1 MSDFHAIGGVSAT
14 LQALLRDRMEVP
26 TEVPGGQFEITVGP
40 PQGPSANNQD
50 AEPPRVNLF
59 LYRLTENAQLKN
71 QEIPGHGHPAA
82 YGHPPLSLD
91 LHYLLTAYGTTDDGG
106 QMNETISHFLLGSA
120 MRVFHDNPVI
130 HDGMV
135 TGGGQSILH
144 ASLRG
149 EFERVKVTLEP
160 LTIED
165 LSKVWTAITL
175 PYRIS
180 AAYMVNVVQ
189 IESRRQRQFP
199 RPVGE
204 PPLAGPRVI
213 VVPLKAPHIAEV
225 RVRRPGDPPALERR
239 FAFARVN
246 DVLILR
252 GGEFTG
258 GDVRVFLGEVD
269 VSAGIL
275 SLRPDRLEV
284 TVPDHPDLQ
293 PGAVQVAVRVGTPEL
308 PQTRFRSNEAV
319 FMLVP
324 RNDLIT
330 PNLGASP
337 RRLLIQGERLFLDRF
352 TGETLIGENAVAKD
366 SYLAAVPTSI
376 TVPVPDTLPAW
387 PVDCLLSGE
396 LAPFPLALADPL
408 DLGVTIAGDGPHLAT
423 LPFTP
428 GNLQDGAVAVER
440 AVRQA
445 LGGGAAFRG
454 ARVAALVAGN
464 RLAVVPGGLH
474 GAVTMTGA
482 TADALELSAGS
493 GGTAVRAFLSGRLV
507 PFPTLTANPPRV
519 EMTIGPD
526 TRPVV
531 LGSVPANLA
540 DAASLLE
547 TAIRTAIPGPPPSFA
562 NARVAV
568 LGEQLLIVPGV
579 PAALNVSFQPVLG
592 VDEAT
597 VAQLQLRAGYAV
609 RVRTNGAEDL
619 DNRVVELP

>member
-26 TEVPGGQFEITVGP
+26 TEVPGGLFEVTVGP

-59 LYRLTENAQLKN
+59 LYRVTENAQLKN

-82 YGHPPLSLD
+82 FGHPPLSLD
-91 LHYLLTAYGTTDDGG
+91 LHYLLTAYGTTDDNG

-120 MRVFHDNPVI
+120 MRALHDNPVI
-130 HDGMV
+130 HDGLV

-160 LTIED
+160 LTVED
-165 LSKVWTAITL
+165 LSKVWTAITQ

-189 IESRRQRQFP
+189 IESQRRRSFP

-213 VVPLKAPHIAEV
+213 VVPMKAPRITEV

-239 FAFARVN
+239 FAFARIG

-252 GGEFTG
+252 GNEFNGGE
-258 GDVRVFLGEVD
+258 VRVFLGEVD
-269 VSAGIL
+269 ASAGIL
-275 SLRPDRLEV
+275 GVRPDRLEV

-308 PQTRFRSNEAV
+308 PQTGFRSNEAV

-330 PNLGASP
+330 PNLAGTP

-352 TGETLIGENAVAKD
+352 TGETLTGENAVAKD
-366 SYLAAVPTSI
+366 AYLAAVPTSI

-396 LAPFPLALADPL
+396 LAPFPALVDPL
-408 DLGVTIAGDGPHLAT
+408 DMGVTIGGDGPHLAT

-428 GNLQDGAVAVER
+428 GNLQDAAVAVER

-445 LGGGAAFRG
+445 TGGGAVFRG
-454 ARVAALVAGN
+454 TRVAALVAGN
-464 RLAVVPGGLH
+464 RLAVVPGGLR
-474 GAVTMTGA
+474 GAITLA
-482 TADALELSAGS
+482 ASPTAADLELST
-493 GGTAVRAFLSGRLV
+493 GTAVRAFLSGRLV
-507 PFPTLTANPPRV
+507 PFPTLTVNPPRLR
-519 EMTIGPD
+519 MTIGAD
-526 TRPVV
+526 VRTVT
-531 LGSVPANLA
+531 LAAVPANLA
-540 DAASLLE
+540 DAANLLE
-547 TAIRTAIPGPPPSFA
+547 TAIRAAGPPASFA
-562 NARVAV
+562 DARVAV

-579 PAALNVSFQPVLG
+579 PAAANVRFDPEPG
-592 VDEAT
+592 VDETSFAL
-597 VAQLQLRAGYAV
+597 LQLRASYAV
-609 RVRTNGAEDL
+609 RVRVNGAEDL
-619 DNRVVELP
+619 DNRVVEMP

>member
-1 MSDFHAIGGVSAT
+1 VSDFHAIGGVSAS

-26 TEVPGGQFEITVGP
+26 TEVPGGQFEVTVGP
-40 PQGPSANNQD
+40 PQGPAANNQD

-59 LYRLTENAQLKN
+59 LYRITENGCLKN
-71 QEIPGHGHPAA
+71 QETPGHGHPAA

-91 LHYLLTAYGTTDDGG
+91 LHYLLTAYGTTDDNG

-120 MRVFHDNPVI
+120 MRVLHDHPVI
-130 HDGMV
+130 HEGLV

-149 EFERVKVTLEP
+149 EFERVKVSLEP
-160 LTIED
+160 LSIED
-165 LSKVWTAITL
+165 LSKVWTALTL

-189 IESRRQRQFP
+189 IESRRQRRFP

-213 VVPLKAPHIAEV
+213 VVPMKAPRIAEV

-239 FAFARVN
+239 FAFARIN

-252 GGEFTG
+252 GGEMSAG
-258 GDVRVFLGEVD
+258 VDGEVRVFLGEVD
-269 VSAGIL
+269 ASAGIL

-308 PQTRFRSNEAV
+308 PQTGFRSNEAV

-330 PNLGASP
+330 PNLGATP
-337 RRLLIQGERLFLDRF
+337 RRLLIQGERLFLGRA
-352 TGETLIGENAVAKD
+352 TGETLIGEDAVPKGD
-366 SYLAAVPTSI
+366 YLAAVPTSI

-387 PVDCLLSGE
+387 PVDCLVSGD
-396 LAPFPLALADPL
+396 LAPFPGLVDPL
-408 DLGVTIAGDGPHLAT
+408 DMGVTIGGDGPHLAT

-428 GNLQDGAVAVER
+428 GNLQDAAVAVER
-440 AVRQA
+440 GVRQA
-445 LGGGAAFRG
+445 PGGGTAFRG
-454 ARVAALVAGN
+454 TRVAALVAGN
-464 RLAVVPGGLH
+464 RLAVVPGGLR
-474 GAVTMTGA
+474 GAVNVAASAM
-482 TADALELSAGS
+482 ADALKLST
-493 GGTAVRAFLSGRLV
+493 GTAVRAFLSGRLA
-507 PFPTLTANPPRV
+507 PFPTLTVNPPRLR
-519 EMTIGPD
+519 MTIGAD
-526 TRPVV
+526 VRTVT
-531 LGSVPANLA
+531 LAAVPTNLAEAANLLEAALRAAGPPASFA
-540 DAASLLE
+540 DA
-547 TAIRTAIPGPPPSFA
+547 
-562 NARVAV
+562 RVGV

-579 PAALNVSFQPVLG
+579 AAPAPAIIRFDPEPG
-592 VDEAT
+592 VDETTYAL
-597 VAQLQLRAGYAV
+597 LQLRASYAV
-609 RVRTNGAEDL
+609 RARVSGAEDL
-619 DNRVVELP
+619 DNRTVELP

>member
-40 PQGPSANNQD
+40 PQGPPANNQD

-59 LYRLTENAQLKN
+59 LYRVTENAQLKN

-120 MRVFHDNPVI
+120 MRVLHDNPVI

-213 VVPLKAPHIAEV
+213 VVPLKAPRITEV

-252 GGEFTG
+252 GSEFTG
-258 GDVRVFLGEVD
+258 GELRVFLGEVD
-269 VSAGIL
+269 ASAGIL
-275 SLRPDRLEV
+275 DVRPDRLEV

-308 PQTRFRSNEAV
+308 PQTGFRSNEAV

-330 PNLGASP
+330 PNLGVTP
-337 RRLLIQGERLFLDRF
+337 RRLLIQGERLFLGRA
-352 TGETLIGENAVAKD
+352 TGETLIGENVVPKD
-366 SYLAAVPTSI
+366 SYLAAFPTSI

-396 LAPFPLALADPL
+396 LAPFPALADPL

-428 GNLQDGAVAVER
+428 GNLQDAAVAVER

-445 LGGGAAFRG
+445 LGGGTAFRG
-454 ARVAALVAGN
+454 TRVAALVGGN
-464 RLAVVPGGLH
+464 RLAVVPGGLQ
-474 GAVTMTGA
+474 GAVTLA
-482 TADALELSAGS
+482 ASPTADALELST
-493 GGTAVRAFLSGRLV
+493 GTAVRAFLSGRLV
-507 PFPTLTANPPRV
+507 PFPTLTVNPPRL
-519 EMTIGPD
+519 EMTIGAN

-531 LGSVPANLA
+531 LGAVPTNLA
-540 DAASLLE
+540 DAANLLE
-547 TAIRTAIPGPPPSFA
+547 TAIRSAGPPASFA

-579 PAALNVSFQPVLG
+579 PAAANVSFQPVLG
-592 VDEAT
+592 VDETT

-609 RVRTNGAEDL
+609 RVRVNGAEDL